1 MGLAR
6 VGVAV
11 CDPSG
16 ILATPLR
23 TLKRDAKKNSDIN
36 VLVKVAAELGA
47 VQVFIGLPRALSGR
61 DTSSTI
67 MAREY
72 TELLV
77 AALAAAQSEVEVRL
91 IDERLT
97 TVSAHRSLHE
107 AGLAGRK
114 HREVVDQV
122 AAADILQQ
130 ALDMQKSLQ
139 RNVGDPA

>member
-6 VGVAV
+6 VGVAM
-11 CDPSG
+11 CDPEG

-23 TLKRDAKKNSDIN
+23 TLKRDEKKNSDIN
-36 VLVKVAAELGA
+36 VLVKLASELGA
-47 VQVFIGLPRALSGR
+47 VQIFLGLPRALSGR
-61 DTSSTI
+61 DTASTS

-77 AALAAAQSEVEVRL
+77 AALGAAGNPVDVRL

-114 HREVVDQV
+114 HRQVVDQV